1 MKTLYYGG
9 VIHTLSG
16 AGDVEALLVEDGRI
30 CAVGELREFDALC
43 CHRVNLQ
50 GGALLPAFIDA
61 HSHFTAVAN
70 SFLQLSLEGAADF
83 AQIQARLRA
92 FVKENDVQ
100 PGQWVF
106 ANGYDHNALREGRH
120 PPREVLDAALARN
133 PVVISHA
140 SGHMGTFN
148 SCALERLGVTETTP
162 APEGGL
168 IEVQDGRLTGYME
181 ENAFISFLRKAPMP
195 GKREMLAAYRR
206 AQEVYLRNGIVT
218 VQEGLLARQML
229 PLYRALLDADAL
241 KVDLVAYAEPDAYEE
256 ARAAF
261 PGCEAGYVRS
271 FRLGG
276 VKIFLDGSPQAR
288 TAWVTQPYLG
298 GTGQERGYPSMK
310 DEQVADALRAAT
322 RAGAQLLAHCNGD
335 AAAEQFLRAVAQ
347 VEREQLRLRSL
358 RPVMIHAQLLRRQQL
373 ARLAELGVIASF
385 FIAHIYH
392 WGEVHVRNLGRDR
405 AAVISPAGSALRE
418 RLTFTFHQD
427 APVIAPDMLET
438 LFCACVRQS
447 RAGEILGAD
456 ERIAAVDALRAVT
469 CNAAYQ
475 YFEEGE
481 KGDLAPG
488 KRADLLILSAD
499 PLAVAP
505 ERLRETRVLQTLRA
519 GETLYRA

>member
-1 MKTLYYGG
+1 M
-9 VIHTLSG
+9 
-16 AGDVEALLVEDGRI
+16 
-30 CAVGELREFDALC
+30 
-43 CHRVNLQ
+43 
-50 GGALLPAFIDA
+50 
-61 HSHFTAVAN
+61 
-70 SFLQLSLEGAADF
+70 
-83 AQIQARLRA
+83 
-92 FVKENDVQ
+92 
-100 PGQWVF
+100 
-106 ANGYDHNALREGRH
+106 
-120 PPREVLDAALARN
+120 
-133 PVVISHA
+133 
-140 SGHMGTFN
+140 
-148 SCALERLGVTETTP
+148 
-162 APEGGL
+162 
-168 IEVQDGRLTGYME
+168 
-181 ENAFISFLRKAPMP
+181 
-195 GKREMLAAYRR
+195 
-206 AQEVYLRNGIVT
+206 
-218 VQEGLLARQML
+218 
-229 PLYRALLDADAL
+229 
-241 KVDLVAYAEPDAYEE
+241 
-256 ARAAF
+256 
-261 PGCEAGYVRS
+261 RS

-475 YFEEGE
+475 YFGGRG
-481 KGDLAPG
+481 KGRPRARQARGSFDSERRPAGRRAGAPA
-488 KRADLLILSAD
+488 RNPRSAD
-499 PLAVAP
+499 PSRRGDALP
-505 ERLRETRVLQTLRA
+505 RLTNFFRQKGANPLTRGSMVWYNSNRRVGL
-519 GETLYRA
+519 